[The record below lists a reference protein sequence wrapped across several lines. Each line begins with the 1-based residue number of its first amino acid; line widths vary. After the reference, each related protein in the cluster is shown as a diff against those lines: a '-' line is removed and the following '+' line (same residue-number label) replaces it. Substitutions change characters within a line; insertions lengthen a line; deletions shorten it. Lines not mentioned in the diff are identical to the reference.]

1 MQRQECSQNEKANMR
16 CLSGPTHQK
25 IYPSHNFL
33 IKIANSERF
42 LLLILFFFCF
52 QILFGD
58 IASFFNFL
66 VLILSNKTFR
76 AKFLRF
82 VPLPKHLSKFKKPPS
97 AFELLA
103 ISVSR
108 PNTLV
113 RSSPVR

>member
-1 MQRQECSQNEKANMR
+1 MQRQECSQNEKANIPNWPHT
-16 CLSGPTHQK
+16 LQFFA
-25 IYPSHNFL
+25 SHKVL
-33 IKIANSERF
+33 IEIAKGERF
-42 LLLILFFFCF
+42 LLPILLVFYF